1 MSLRK
6 LFAAPALPVGHLLFE
21 FATPGIGYMARNAGC
36 DYLILDLEHS
46 GFGFETAKHVVTAC
60 RAAGIPLVL
69 RVPSHDAKDLARACD
84 IGADGVMVPLVHS
97 AAQARAIVA
106 AVKYVPDGQRGIGMV
121 QMHDRY
127 LAGPVEEKLRSA
139 NATLAVILQIESREG
154 ATDADAMA
162 AIDGVDCLWIGHMD
176 LSCSLGMPGRFDT
189 EAFRGAERSVID
201 ATRRHGKRCGRLA
214 RTAEE
219 ALALAGA
226 GYDCMAIATDTA
238 LYQAALGKGIADFRS
253 GLAGVAR

>member
-6 LFAAPALPVGHLLFE
+6 LLAGPGVPVGHLVFE
-21 FATPGIGYMARNAGC
+21 FATPGIGYLARNAGC
-36 DYLILDLEHS
+36 DYLILDMEHS
-46 GFGFETAKHVVTAC
+46 GFGFETAKHIVTAS

-69 RVPSHDAKDLARACD
+69 RVPSHELKDLSRACD

-106 AVKYVPDGQRGIGMV
+106 AVKYVPEGQRGIGMV

-127 LAGPVEEKLRSA
+127 RIGPVDEKLRAA
-139 NATLAVILQIESREG
+139 NDSVAVILQIESHEG
-154 ATDADAMA
+154 AADADAIA

-176 LSCSLGMPGRFDT
+176 LSCSLGTPGRFDT
-189 EAFRGAERSVID
+189 DAFRGAVRSVID
-201 ATRRHGKRCGRLA
+201 AARRHGKRCGRLA

-219 ALALAGA
+219 GLVLVGE
-226 GYDCMAIATDTA
+226 GYDCIGIATDTQ
-238 LYQAALGKGIADFRS
+238 LYQAALAKGVSDFRN
-253 GLAGVAR
+253 GLAAAKR